1 VRLRSR
7 RRTYETLTGRQ
18 VRGGHPDGVTKL
30 RRIPRLVPVSA
41 VFLAVL
47 STTTIVL
54 ASLGTAER
62 QQLLLAS
69 STNLERLEHDPLR
82 VLVLSI
88 LWESPTSFLTLV
100 LPTVVVLAAV
110 ERRIGSPRAF
120 AVLAAGH
127 VGGTLLTA
135 VGIALGIHIGTLAP
149 NVADAVDVGVS
160 YATYALVG
168 YAGFLLTGRARFLF
182 LTSVALSLV
191 AAVAIDRDFTSVGH
205 LFSAVIGIA
214 LGLGGLGR
222 REARPRLALALIGA
236 ALLVAPLAGW
246 IELRG

>member
-1 VRLRSR
+1 MRLAIR
-7 RRTYETLTGRQ
+7 RL
-18 VRGGHPDGVTKL
+18 
-30 RRIPRLVPVSA
+30 PVSA
-41 VFLAVL
+41 AFLTLMSV
-47 STTTIVL
+47 TTIVL

-62 QQLLLAS
+62 QQLLLTS
-69 STNLERLEHDPLR
+69 STNLERLQHDPLR

-100 LPTVVVLAAV
+100 LPTVLVLALV
-110 ERRIGSPRAF
+110 ERRIGSRRAL

-127 VGGTLLTA
+127 IGGTLLTA
-135 VGIALGIHIGTLAP
+135 LGIAAGINDGTLTP
-149 NVADAVDVGVS
+149 NVADAVDVGAS

-168 YAGFLLTGRARFLF
+168 YAGFLFASRTRFLL
-182 LTSVALSLV
+182 LTPVAVSLV
-191 AAVAIDRDFTSVGH
+191 ATVAIDRDFTSVGH

-214 LGLGGLGR
+214 LGLGGFGR

-246 IELRG
+246 IELSG

>member
-1 VRLRSR
+1 M
-7 RRTYETLTGRQ
+7 
-18 VRGGHPDGVTKL
+18 TKL
-30 RRIPRLVPVSA
+30 RLIIGRFPVSA
-41 VFLAVL
+41 AFLALMSV
-47 STTTIVL
+47 TTIVL
-54 ASLGTAER
+54 ASLGTAQR
-62 QQLLLAS
+62 QQLLLTS

-88 LWESPTSFLTLV
+88 LWESPASFPTLV
-100 LPTVVVLAAV
+100 LPTVLILALV
-110 ERRIGSPRAF
+110 ERRIGSRRAL
-120 AVLAAGH
+120 AVVAAGH

-135 VGIALGIHIGTLAP
+135 VGIALGIHAGTLAP

-168 YAGFLLTGRARFLF
+168 YAGFLLAGRARFLF
-182 LTSVALSLV
+182 LTPVALILV
-191 AAVAIDRDFTSVGH
+191 SAVAIDRDFTSVGH

-214 LGLGGLGR
+214 LGLGGFGR